1 MYFAVKSVEFMGRKV
16 NILLQNNNG
25 PCPLI
30 AIANILLL
38 QGKIKLWNNIM
49 ESVEDVSDV
58 NFNLVEVQ
66 EVTRLVAEA
75 IIYEQSNMSTS
86 EDNEPIAEV
95 LDLLPKLSEGLDLNV
110 IFTNSTSFEFT
121 REISVFDSLG
131 IYLYHG
137 WLPDERPGNP
147 LIEEMY
153 SAVKDLSYNHIVF
166 KIVEN
171 KTATPS
177 NLNGSSDSENTTL
190 LRKTWLF
197 EQFLAITSS
206 QLTYT
211 GLLDIYRSMQDRQL
225 VGSIASSRLFP
236 I

>member
-38 QGKIKLWNNIM
+38 QGKIKLWKNIM
-49 ESVEDVSDV
+49 DNLEDLSDT
-58 NFNLVEVQ
+58 NFNLVEVE
-66 EVTRLVAEA
+66 EVTHLVAEA
-75 IIYEQSNMSTS
+75 IIYEQSNRITS
-86 EDNEPIAEV
+86 EDNEPVAEV

-121 REISVFDSLG
+121 REISVFDSLQ

-137 WLPDERPGNP
+137 WLPDEKLGNP
-147 LIEEMY
+147 LLEEMY
-153 SAVKDLSYNHIVF
+153 CAVKDLSYNHLVF

-171 KTATPS
+171 KAAAPS
-177 NLNGSSDSENTTL
+177 NPNGASNSENKSL
-190 LRKTWLF
+190 LRTVWLF
-197 EQFLAITSS
+197 EQYLAITSS

-225 VGSIASSRLFP
+225 VGGTTYP
-236 I
+236 